1 MEKPEKVALNVTIVG
16 RKYQYRVEP
25 ELEDLVR
32 SAVRDVTEK
41 LAMLKSKYKFS
52 DNQDALAIV
61 LLQYVTQMSRYKRED
76 VSGTIIRE
84 IQNLDAQ
91 IDDYV
96 KRNIEE

>member
-84 IQNLDAQ
+84 MQNLDAQ